1 MKSTAVRSSVKNNDN
16 LKKSFG
22 ELKILVLKLP
32 QTQIF
37 SQQYSE
43 AGK

>member
-1 MKSTAVRSSVKNNDN
+1 MRSTAVRSSVKNNDN

-37 SQQYSE
+37 SKQCSD

>member
-1 MKSTAVRSSVKNNDN
+1 MKSTAVRSSVKNNDH
-16 LKKSFG
+16 LKKGFG

-32 QTQIF
+32 QTHIF
-37 SQQYSE
+37 SKQCSD